1 MKRLPTFFFLTVG
14 SLLLT
19 GCQIP
24 NAVEEHWRDSF
35 FLKISPQEIQ
45 QHLGP
50 ILIFLIVAGF
60 VSAFISLA
68 RSVSR
73 GKVVSAGLVTSM
85 ILMFSIPMVV
95 LLFIDFT
102 TRLGEMVLPAE
113 LTLEKILTAMRWELS
128 PDLGKLASSAWG
140 VTLTFLVP
148 LIVSRWQVV
157 MLIAAI
163 VALSWSILGR
173 SIKGIAFIIGEVF
186 GWAIFL
192 ALFNAIV
199 QFFGSNYPD
208 WAFGPVTVLVNVFY
222 TGTVILTMFFC
233 YVTVPFLA
241 AILTPE
247 LRDEEEAR
255 KVTKEARPAADWDQ
269 VFAPW
274 ERRVSRDGR
283 LGEVVVPE
291 EHSVPLLTAGSS
303 SVSGDFGPEVSS
315 SGDGF
320 GVPPTPGHT
329 DANPPATSSE
339 GDVVIP
345 SPGENGPNQSSPTP
359 SPETPSLNF
368 RPDPRERA
376 GKAKAVVGGLATAIN
391 LATTVAAPEAAP
403 VVVPVVNT
411 AAQVAGGLID
421 RRAAKEAGQDPEG
434 VYPKEKVVGGI
445 LQVAGEAKGDPN
457 LAGLGR
463 KISQLSNPDDIVIP

>member
-1 MKRLPTFFFLTVG
+1 MKRLPAFFFLTVG

-24 NAVEEHWRDSF
+24 DAVEGHWRDSF

-45 QHLGP
+45 QYLGP
-50 ILIFLIVAGF
+50 VLIFLILAGF
-60 VSAFISLA
+60 ISALISLA
-68 RSVSR
+68 RSVGR

-102 TRLGEMVLPAE
+102 TRLGEIVLPAE
-113 LTLEKILTAMRWELS
+113 LRLEKILTAMRWELS
-128 PDLGKLASSAWG
+128 PDLGNLASAAWG
-140 VTLTFLVP
+140 VTLTFLIP

-247 LRDEEEAR
+247 FRDEEETAIEG
-255 KVTKEARPAADWDQ
+255 VSKERPPVDWNS
-269 VFAPW
+269 VLEPW
-274 ERRVSRDGR
+274 ERSRRASRSGG
-283 LGEVVVPE
+283 GEVVVPE
-291 EHSVPLLTAGSS
+291 EFVPLLTAGSS
-303 SVSGDFGPEVSS
+303 SSGSERDVPSGPAGDSGFTS
-315 SGDGF
+315 SGPTD
-320 GVPPTPGHT
+320 VP
-329 DANPPATSSE
+329 S

-345 SPGENGPNQSSPTP
+345 PSLGENGPNQSSPTP
-359 SPETPSLNF
+359 SPSKPQEEAS
-368 RPDPRERA
+368 
-376 GKAKAVVGGLATAIN
+376 KAKAAVGKVATAVN
-391 LATTVAAPEAAP
+391 LVTAVAAPEAAP
-403 VVVPVVNT
+403 IVIPVVNAT
-411 AAQVAGGLID
+411 TQVAEGLID
-421 RRAAKEAGQDPEG
+421 RKAAKEAGQDLQQA
-434 VYPKEKVVGGI
+434 YPKEKVFGGI
-445 LQVAGEAKGDPN
+445 LQAAGKAKGDPN
-457 LAGLGR
+457 LTSLGE
-463 KISQLSNPDDIVIP
+463 KISQLSNSDDIVIP